1 MENGFRGLHPFIL
14 LAYYIASAILI
25 MIYNHPVFLLTT
37 LILLILVNISHDKG
51 KTLKQWSIP
60 LLVMGMIFAL
70 MNPLFVSRG
79 THILFYLG
87 HRQITLEA
95 LMYGVYMSLMLM
107 SIIVLFVSFNFVLN
121 GNKFLYVFSKIIPRT
136 AFLLMLTIR
145 FVPLLKGRYD
155 EIAAVQRV
163 RGMTMSEGNLRNRA
177 RNGMSMIQTLL
188 TWSLEEAIQTA
199 DSMQSR
205 GYGLGKK
212 SSYVLYQMER
222 KDWWTAFIFA
232 ILLSVCLFGSAYG
245 YGKII
250 IYPELGTLQFYLLDW
265 LSFASLCCL
274 VAYPLIIEGIEH
286 IRWTLYK

>member
-60 LLVMGMIFAL
+60 LLFMGMVFAL

-121 GNKFLYVFSKIIPRT
+121 GNKFLYVFSKIVPRT

-265 LSFASLCCL
+265 LSFVSLCCL

>member
-121 GNKFLYVFSKIIPRT
+121 GNKFLYVFSKIVPRT

-265 LSFASLCCL
+265 LSFVSLCCL